1 MMAMAF
7 RLPSLCL
14 TIALLAAGTQM
25 AAAQRVVGGA
35 SRPPEVE
42 VDLGVL
48 DSLGPAPTLPD
59 LLHGQARANRNA
71 AAASTRSGGA
81 QPAALQAPSHKKK
94 SKSSAHAREKSS
106 KTVASAEAR
115 AAAPV
120 KPVAANSGTVTRHS
134 VATTPLPDAAALAK
148 PPVMPELPAP
158 APPPPVPA
166 LPPTP
171 TAATPAAGP
180 APATR
185 ASAETATPPAV
196 AAPSVAPAPSTPA
209 APTPPAPVAQAAP
222 MSTASALP
230 ASAPAASAPTTAGE
244 KMAAIA
250 PPPTAAPSP
259 AVANAAAPAPMASVG
274 DRTVRMQFAAG
285 AEEVPEAAKAGLD
298 DLVQKLATNEQ
309 ARLQL
314 VAYAAG
320 GPNEAN
326 EARRLSLR
334 RAVAVRN
341 YLRDKGIASSR
352 MDVRALG
359 NRNEGSAPADRVD
372 IVMLDR

>member
-1 MMAMAF
+1 MMAMVF
-7 RLPSLCL
+7 RSFALCL
-14 TIALLAAGTQM
+14 MIALLAAGTHT
-25 AAAQRVVGGA
+25 AAAQRVVGG

-59 LLHGQARANRNA
+59 LLHGQARSGRNA
-71 AAASTRSGGA
+71 AAASTGSGTA
-81 QPAALQAPSHKKK
+81 QRAALQAPRHKKK
-94 SKSSAHAREKSS
+94 PKSTAHARAQES

-120 KPVAANSGTVTRHS
+120 KPVAANSGTVTRHG

-148 PPVMPELPAP
+148 PSPMPALPTPAPPPPAPALAPAPTAVAPAGAPALAKESAEPATPPAAAAPAAPAPPAP
-158 APPPPVPA
+158 APPA
-166 LPPTP
+166 
-171 TAATPAAGP
+171 
-180 APATR
+180 
-185 ASAETATPPAV
+185 
-196 AAPSVAPAPSTPA
+196 
-209 APTPPAPVAQAAP
+209 PPAP
-222 MSTASALP
+222 
-230 ASAPAASAPTTAGE
+230 
-244 KMAAIA
+244 
-250 PPPTAAPSP
+250 
-259 AVANAAAPAPMASVG
+259 AAPAPPAPTASAPPAPGAPSATGEKLVAAIPPPVAAPPPAAANAAVPAAVTLAG
-274 DRTVRMQFAAG
+274 ERTVRMQFAAG
-285 AEEVPEAAKAGLD
+285 AEEVPETAKTSLD
-298 DLVQKLATNEQ
+298 DLVQKLAANEQ

-314 VAYAAG
+314 IAYAAG
-320 GPNEAN
+320 GANEAN

-359 NRNEGSAPADRVD
+359 NRSEGSAPADRVD

>member
-1 MMAMAF
+1 MMAMAL
-7 RLPSLCL
+7 RLPGLCL
-14 TIALLAAGTQM
+14 TIALLAASTHM

-35 SRPPEVE
+35 NRLPEVE

-59 LLHGQARANRNA
+59 LLHGQARAKRNA
-71 AAASTRSGGA
+71 AAPSTSLGA
-81 QPAALQAPSHKKK
+81 AQHGALQSPRHKKK
-94 SKSSAHAREKSS
+94 SKSTAQAGAKSS

-120 KPVAANSGTVTRHS
+120 KPVAANSGTVTRPG

-148 PPVMPELPAP
+148 PPMMPELPTPVPPPATPALPPPPTAMAAAPGSAPAAKAPAETAAPPAAATAPAAPAPPAP
-158 APPPPVPA
+158 APP
-166 LPPTP
+166 
-171 TAATPAAGP
+171 
-180 APATR
+180 
-185 ASAETATPPAV
+185 
-196 AAPSVAPAPSTPA
+196 APSTPVAPAPLP
-209 APTPPAPVAQAAP
+209 PTASAPPAP
-222 MSTASALP
+222 
-230 ASAPAASAPTTAGE
+230 APAVNAPSAAGE
-244 KMAAIA
+244 KTAAII
-250 PPPTAAPSP
+250 PPPAAAPSP
-259 AVANAAAPAPMASVG
+259 AVANAAAPLAVASIG

-285 AEEVPEAAKAGLD
+285 AEEVPDAAKTGLD
-298 DLVQKLATNEQ
+298 DLVQKLTANEQ

-359 NRNEGSAPADRVD
+359 NRSEGSAPADRVD